1 MPNANHLSRDR
12 SQQIHR
18 NRGIIFVSVEAE
30 HSQFPSITVFYGK
43 VADTNRPGRGWIF
56 SESVFGRWF
65 YPWDRGSL
73 ARRRGT
79 FAASFLA
86 KIEGLRAE
94 HDRLKAEQGGSDER
108 ARAWRPELVMGEQLK
123 W

>member
-43 VADTNRPGRGWIF
+43 VADTN
-56 SESVFGRWF
+56 WF

-86 KIEGLRAE
+86 KIEGLRAGFWDGLE
-94 HDRLKAEQGGSDER
+94 HAKKPTATVVRIGSGEGG
-108 ARAWRPELVMGEQLK
+108 
-123 W
+123 